1 MKLGMS
7 SAAFYGQMETEDQA
21 ALLRTFPA
29 EVCEVF
35 LETHSEYT
43 AAFGALVRERLAGM
57 PCLSV
62 HPKGTQFE
70 QDLFGRS
77 KRQEQ
82 DALRAFRGVCE
93 AGQALGARY
102 YVFHGPFAVSGP
114 MRPGA
119 IFEVEKRVAHLR
131 AIAFD
136 HGLELLWE
144 NVSWCAMSRM
154 EDVREIAAMFPDMGF
169 VLDVK
174 QALRAGVEPIRMLEA
189 MGEHIR
195 HVHVLDWGSDGSLCL
210 PGQGT
215 VDWRAIMR
223 ALRAQGYEGAVVL
236 EPYEWMTHDHAAVRQ
251 SLDYLREAMM

>member
-1 MKLGMS
+1 MS

-21 ALLRTFPA
+21 ALLRDFP
-29 EVCEVF
+29 VDMCEIF

-43 AAFGALVRERLAGM
+43 ADFGELVRERLAGL

-77 KRQEQ
+77 GRQER

-102 YVFHGPFAVSGP
+102 YVFHGPFAVSGRL
-114 MRPGA
+114 RPEG
-119 IFEVEKRVAHLR
+119 IFEFHKRVANLR
-131 AIAFD
+131 AIASE

-144 NVSWCAMSRM
+144 NVSWCALQKP
-154 EDVREIAAMFPDMGF
+154 EDARAITAAFPDMGF

-174 QALRAGVEPIRMLEA
+174 QAMRAGVEPLRMLEA
-189 MGEHIR
+189 MDGRIR
-195 HVHVLDWGSDGSLCL
+195 HVHALDNDVSGRLCL
-210 PGQGT
+210 PGQGV
-215 VDWRAIMR
+215 VDWRALMG
-223 ALRAQGYEGAVVL
+223 ALRAGGYDGAVML
-236 EPYEWMTHDHAAVRQ
+236 EPYEWMARDHAALRR
-251 SLDYLREAMM
+251 SLDFLRGAGM